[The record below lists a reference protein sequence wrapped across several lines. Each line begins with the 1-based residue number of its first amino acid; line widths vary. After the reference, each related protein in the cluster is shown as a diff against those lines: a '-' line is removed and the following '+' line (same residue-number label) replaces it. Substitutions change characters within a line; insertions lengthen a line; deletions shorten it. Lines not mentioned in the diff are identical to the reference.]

1 MAVMVEITRRAVL
14 RPPAKIA
21 TSGGRKSPLTAFDR
35 ASTDGY
41 IPAVFA
47 WNPPAPDN
55 AALVDGLLATVARY
69 PHLAGR
75 FGVDERGRRCF
86 DLNDGGVLVV
96 EAQAHAD
103 LADALAHDVAAHIN
117 KLYPKADKDRAD
129 EPLFQTQLTR
139 YRCGGLVIGTAC
151 QHLVADGQSMSFFY
165 TAWATAVRTAS
176 ATTLPTPFTDRS
188 SIAIPRNPPTPV
200 FDHRNTEFRGSEHG
214 SHSYPIIPMEKI
226 KNLTVHFSDEF
237 IANIKARAGGGGTR
251 CSTFQCLL
259 AHAWKK
265 VTAARDLSP
274 ETSTQIRVAV
284 NCRPRA
290 HPQVPTEYFGNMVLW
305 AFPRMAA
312 REVLASSYAAVAG
325 AIRDAVAR
333 VDAGYIQSFVDF
345 GEAAERA
352 GEELAS
358 TAAGIG
364 TAFCPDLEVDSWLG
378 FRFHDL
384 DFGHGPPCAF
394 LPPDLPIEGLMIF
407 VPSCA
412 AKGGVDLFLAL
423 HDDHVGAFKQI
434 CYSMD

>member
-1 MAVMVEITRRAVL
+1 MAVTVEVTRRAVL
-14 RPPAKIA
+14 RPPPVLA
-21 TSGGRKSPLTAFDR
+21 TGGGRKSPLTAFDR

-47 WNPPAPDN
+47 WNAPAPDN
-55 AALVDGLLATVARY
+55 AALVDGLLAAVARY

-75 FGVDERGRRCF
+75 FGVDGRGRRCF
-86 DLNDGGVLVV
+86 DLNDAGVLVV
-96 EAQAHAD
+96 EAQADAD
-103 LADALAHDVAAHIN
+103 LADALAQDVAAHIN
-117 KLYPKADKDRAD
+117 ELYPKADKERAD
-129 EPLFQTQLTR
+129 EPLFQAQLTR

-176 ATTLPTPFTDRS
+176 AATLPTPFTDRS
-188 SIAIPRNPPTPV
+188 AIAIPRDPPTPT
-200 FDHRNTEFRGSEHG
+200 FDHRNTEFRGNDDHSH
-214 SHSYPIIPMEKI
+214 HSYPVIPLERI
-226 KNLTVHFSDEF
+226 KNLTVHFSDDF
-237 IANIKARAGGGGTR
+237 VAALKSRAR

-265 VTAARDLSP
+265 VTAARDLPP
-274 ETSTQIRVAV
+274 ETPTQIRVAV

-290 HPQVPTEYFGNMVLW
+290 HPPAPAEYFGNMVLW
-305 AFPRMAA
+305 AFPRMPA
-312 REVLASSYAAVAG
+312 REVLSSSYAAVAG

-333 VDAGYIQSFVDF
+333 VDAGYVQSFVDF

-352 GEELAS
+352 GEEELAS
-358 TAAGIG
+358 TAAGLG

-394 LPPDLPIEGLMIF
+394 LPPDLPVEGLMIF

-423 HDDHVGAFKQI
+423 DVDHVEAFKQI

>member
-1 MAVMVEITRRAVL
+1 MAVPVEITRRAVL
-14 RPPAKIA
+14 RPPPALA
-21 TSGGRKSPLTAFDR
+21 SGGGRKSPLTAFDR

-47 WNPPAPDN
+47 WNAPAPDN
-55 AALVDGLLATVARY
+55 AALVDGLLAAVARY

-75 FGVDERGRRCF
+75 FGVDGHGRKCF
-86 DLNDGGVLVV
+86 DLNDAGVLVV
-96 EAQAHAD
+96 EAQADAD

-117 KLYPKADKDRAD
+117 ELYPKADKERAD
-129 EPLFQTQLTR
+129 EPLFQAQLTR

-165 TAWATAVRTAS
+165 TAWATAVRTSS
-176 ATTLPTPFTDRS
+176 ATLPSPFTDRT
-188 SIAIPRNPPTPV
+188 AITVPRDPPNPT
-200 FDHRNTEFRGSEHG
+200 FDHRNTEFRGEHSPG
-214 SHSYPIIPMEKI
+214 HIYPVIPMERI
-226 KNLTVHFSDEF
+226 KNLTVHFSDDF
-237 IANIKARAGGGGTR
+237 IAGLKSRIGGR

-265 VTAARDLSP
+265 VTAARDLAP
-274 ETSTQIRVAV
+274 ETPTQIRVAV
-284 NCRPRA
+284 NCRSRA
-290 HPQVPTEYFGNMVLW
+290 HPPVPMEYFGNMVLW
-305 AFPRMAA
+305 AFPRMSA
-312 REVLASSYAAVAG
+312 REVLSSSYAAVAG

-358 TAAGIG
+358 TAAGLG

-394 LPPDLPIEGLMIF
+394 LPPDLPVEGLMIF

-412 AKGGVDLFLAL
+412 VKGGVDLFLAL
-423 HDDHVGAFKQI
+423 DVDHVEAFKQI